1 MSHKALFEPAALLK
15 REDLEQEGSVMTRRR
30 ACYLFI
36 ESSGEKRRRYRRR
49 YLVFGEEDGIHK
61 MAAASIL
68 QSGRGW
74 ESFESGLP

>member
-15 REDLEQEGSVMTRRR
+15 REDLEQEGSVMMT
-30 ACYLFI
+30 
-36 ESSGEKRRRYRRR
+36 RRRYRRR